1 MEIQYAIKQII
12 NNYLIKLNSAIPGA
26 IQGSLKEKLYQDLRS
41 ESEEE
46 DKWENVDTL
55 RRSYLQNNLPI
66 SMIPSVF
73 QKFLEILCN
82 QIKNERNKLD
92 LEGRTGCYFICSNL
106 IWMHPFNSL
115 KPAIDLVNY

>member
-12 NNYLIKLNSAIPGA
+12 NNYLIKLNSATPAA
-26 IQGSLKEKLYQDLRS
+26 IQGSLKEKLYQELRS

-46 DKWENVDTL
+46 DKWENVATL

-82 QIKNERNKLD
+82 HIKNERNKLD
-92 LEGRTGCYFICSNL
+92 LEDGC
-106 IWMHPFNSL
+106 
-115 KPAIDLVNY
+115 